1 MSDKFTGTQA
11 LQWLSDINIS
21 EVRKETLKSNSLEVS
36 SQTPDAED
44 INKDYNLDQ
53 TENYNQYEVK
63 LRSGKSYFR
72 TEQYR
77 RCKNCKS
84 QFPEWAV
91 VHGKMVFIQN
101 SGFTICGNGRRSFT
115 ICS

>member
-11 LQWLSDINIS
+11 ASMV
-21 EVRKETLKSNSLEVS
+21 ERYKYFRGPEGNSKQFSEVS

-53 TENYNQYEVK
+53 TESYNQYEVK

-72 TEQYR
+72 TE
-77 RCKNCKS
+77 
-84 QFPEWAV
+84 
-91 VHGKMVFIQN
+91 
-101 SGFTICGNGRRSFT
+101 
-115 ICS
+115 